1 MSYHLALEDSSAYY
15 LLDNLNLAIETS
27 GSAFYQRHVSR
38 KAHFVDMPPCIQI
51 VKRIEDDVE
60 TLKEFE
66 IEVGVLDVCV
76 MRFKLDVRI
85 ERRGALFCHLRME
98 SELEVCAQRVDR
110 ACSPLLWI
118 S

>member
-1 MSYHLALEDSSAYY
+1 
-15 LLDNLNLAIETS
+15 
-27 GSAFYQRHVSR
+27 
-38 KAHFVDMPPCIQI
+38 MPPCIEI

-66 IEVGVLDVCV
+66 VEVRVLDVCV

-85 ERRGALFCHLRME
+85 ECRGTLFCHLRMK

-110 ACSPLLWI
+110 ACLPLLWI